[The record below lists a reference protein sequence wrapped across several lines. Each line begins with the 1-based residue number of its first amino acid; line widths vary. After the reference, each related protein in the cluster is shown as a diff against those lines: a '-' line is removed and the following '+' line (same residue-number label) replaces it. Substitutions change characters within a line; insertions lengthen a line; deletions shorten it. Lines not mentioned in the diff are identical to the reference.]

1 MNDEH
6 FMAQALREAERGL
19 YTTQPNPRVG
29 CVLVRDGRAIASGY
43 HLTDG
48 KGHAEANALDSLF
61 ALKTGLDTKIRGS
74 LTAYVTLEPC
84 SFQGRTPSCA
94 HALVLAGVTRVVYAM
109 TDPHPDNR
117 GKGLDVLRDAGVKVD
132 GPLMES
138 SAKALNPGHI
148 KKYDHGLPYV
158 RLKLAMTMDGKTA
171 LSNGE
176 SQWITGPEARR
187 DVQKLRARSS
197 AIVTGVQ
204 TIIDDDPQLTVR
216 AADLDVEF
224 AELSEAVRRKV
235 VVLDSKLRIPSGAG
249 ILNNPDTVIV
259 CVKNAL
265 DTAKSVAE
273 QALKHLGA
281 QLWSTDENADGR
293 VDLYS
298 LLQQLAKAGCN
309 EVLFEC
315 GATLA
320 GSLISQGLVDEL
332 VIYTAPKLMG
342 NEAKSLLNF
351 ASPDNMRD
359 LVELEIKDVRQLGR
373 DLKIIAVVSAAAGDN
388 TDS

>member
-1 MNDEH
+1 MNDEY
-6 FMAQALREAERGL
+6 FMAQALREAENGL
-19 YTTQPNPRVG
+19 YTSQPNPRVG
-29 CVLVRDGRAIASGY
+29 CVLVQDGSAIASGY

-48 KGHAEANALDSLF
+48 KGHAEANALAKL
-61 ALKTGLDTKIRGS
+61 AAVKAP

-94 HALVLAGVTRVVYAM
+94 HALVAAGVTRVVYAM
-109 TDPHPDNR
+109 TDPHPANR
-117 GKGLDVLRDAGVKVD
+117 GKGLDVLRAAGVKVD

-138 SAKALNPGHI
+138 SARALNPGHI
-148 KKYDHGLPYV
+148 KKYDHGIPYV

-176 SQWITGPEARR
+176 SQWITGAEARR

-216 AADLDVEF
+216 ASGLDVEF
-224 AELSEAVRRKV
+224 AELSAQVRRKI
-235 VVLDSKLRIPSGAG
+235 VVLDSRLRIPSGASV
-249 ILNNPDTVIV
+249 LENPDTVIV
-259 CVKNAL
+259 CVKSAL
-265 DTAKSVAE
+265 SPAQSAAGQE
-273 QALKHLGA
+273 ASHLGA
-281 QLWSTDENADGR
+281 QLWSTDEKGSTDENAHGR
-293 VDLYS
+293 VDLHS

-320 GSLISQGLVDEL
+320 GSLISAGLVDEL

-373 DLKIIAVVSAAAGDN
+373 DLKIIARISSPAEDR

>member
-1 MNDEH
+1 MNDEY
-6 FMAQALREAERGL
+6 FMAQALREAEKGF
-19 YTTQPNPRVG
+19 YTSQPNPRVG
-29 CVLVRDGRAIASGY
+29 CVLVHNGSAIASGY

-48 KGHAEANALDSLF
+48 KGHAEANALAKLG
-61 ALKTGLDTKIRGS
+61 AVKAP

-94 HALVLAGVTRVVYAM
+94 HALVAAGVTRVVYAM
-109 TDPHPDNR
+109 TDPHPENR
-117 GKGLDVLRDAGVKVD
+117 GKGLDVLRAAGIKVD

-138 SAKALNPGHI
+138 SARALNPGHI
-148 KKYDHGLPYV
+148 KKYDHGMPYV
-158 RLKLAMTMDGKTA
+158 RLKLAMTLDGKTA

-176 SQWITGPEARR
+176 SQWITGAEARR

-216 AADLDVEF
+216 ASGLDVEF
-224 AELSEAVRRKV
+224 AELSAQVRRKI
-235 VVLDSKLRIPSGAG
+235 VVLDSKLRIPSGASV
-249 ILNNPDTVIV
+249 LDNPDTVIV
-259 CVKNAL
+259 CVKSAL
-265 DTAKSVAE
+265 SAAQSAAGE
-273 QALKHLGA
+273 EASHLGA
-281 QLWSTDENADGR
+281 QLWNTDDASTDGNARGR
-293 VDLYS
+293 VDLHS

-320 GSLISQGLVDEL
+320 GSLISARLVDEL

-373 DLKIIAVVSAAAGDN
+373 DLKIIARISPPAEDN